1 VRDAQRSC
9 GYCEEGIMEEVRRRR
24 GPGSAI
30 ETDPRFLPLEVRA
43 PTPDARCLEASL
55 SSLEEEIT
63 PTKQFFIRS
72 HFAVPQINA
81 TTWRLEI
88 DGEVERPLS
97 LTLADL
103 QELPHQDLTSVLE
116 CAGNGRVTVR
126 PKAEGVLWG
135 HGAVSTARWRGVSLR
150 RVLESARVK
159 PTAIEAVLEGADRG
173 YEPGVSEELGYA
185 MSIVV
190 GKALD
195 GDTLLVDEMNGEP
208 LPASHGF
215 PVRAIVPG
223 WYGMASVK
231 WLTRI
236 HFTAKPFQGYF
247 RSRAYAYIR
256 EGDTSTSPK
265 PPVTS
270 VRVKSLVTWP
280 REGQV
285 LAPGPHRLRGVAWS
299 GDAAILRVDVSTS
312 PEGGAGGVWRPA
324 RLLPGASRYSWS
336 HWELLCDLPHPGFYV
351 VRARATDELGNTQP
365 VQSEWNFRGVG
376 TNSIHCVPVEVH
388 PGGPPDS
395 L

>member
-1 VRDAQRSC
+1 
-9 GYCEEGIMEEVRRRR
+9 MEEVQRRR
-24 GPGSAI
+24 GSGSASA
-30 ETDPRFLPLEVRA
+30 EAVDPRFLPLEVRA

-55 SSLEEEIT
+55 SSLEDEIT
-63 PTKQFFIRS
+63 PTNRFFIRS
-72 HFAVPQINA
+72 HFAVPKIDPES
-81 TTWRLEI
+81 WRLVI
-88 DGEVERPLS
+88 DGEVERPIT

-103 QELPHQDLTSVLE
+103 RELPHRELTSVLE
-116 CAGNGRVTVR
+116 CAGNGRIAVR

-135 HGAVSTARWRGVSLR
+135 HGAVSNARWRGVPLR
-150 RVLESARVK
+150 SVLETVRVK
-159 PTAIEAVLEGADRG
+159 STAIEAVLEGADRG
-173 YEPGVSEELGYA
+173 HEPGVAEELRYA
-185 MSIVV
+185 MSIFV

-195 GDTLLVDEMNGEP
+195 GETLLVDEMNGEP
-208 LPASHGF
+208 LSASHGF

-236 HFTAKPFQGYF
+236 NFTAKPFQGYF

-256 EGDTSTSPK
+256 EGDSSESPK

-280 REGQV
+280 KEGQV

-299 GDAAILRVDVSTS
+299 GDAAILRVDVSMS
-312 PEGGAGGVWRPA
+312 PETGAGGVWRPA

-365 VQSEWNFRGVG
+365 VQAEWNFRGVG

-388 PGGPPDS
+388 PSGPPDS
-395 L
+395 V

>member
-1 VRDAQRSC
+1 
-9 GYCEEGIMEEVRRRR
+9 MEDVQRRR
-24 GPGSAI
+24 GSGAASA
-30 ETDPRFLPLEVRA
+30 EAVDPRFLPLEVRA

-55 SSLEEEIT
+55 SSLEDEIT
-63 PTKQFFIRS
+63 PTNRFFIRS
-72 HFAVPQINA
+72 HFAVPKIDPES
-81 TTWRLEI
+81 WRLVV
-88 DGEVERPLS
+88 DGEVERPLT

-103 QELPHQDLTSVLE
+103 RELPHRELTSVLE

-135 HGAVSTARWRGVSLR
+135 HGAVSNARWRGVPLR
-150 RVLESARVK
+150 NVLENARVK

-173 YEPGVSEELGYA
+173 YEPGVAEELRYA
-185 MSIVV
+185 MSIFV

-195 GDTLLVDEMNGEP
+195 GETLLVDEMNGAP
-208 LPASHGF
+208 LSASHGF

-236 HFTAKPFQGYF
+236 NFTAKPFQGYF

-256 EGDTSTSPK
+256 EGDSSESPK

-312 PEGGAGGVWRPA
+312 PETGAGGVWKPA

-336 HWELLCDLPHPGFYV
+336 HWELLCDLPRPGFYV
-351 VRARATDELGNTQP
+351 VRSRATDELGNTQP
-365 VQSEWNFRGVG
+365 VQAEWNFRGVG

-395 L
+395 E